1 MGKQPPCTAASLAGL
16 ETAPAEKPF
25 FSDPFLPF
33 GVTAASGGVSF
44 APPPIAVITRREE
57 DDVSE
62 GRRLGTPLAPNPGF
76 SSVAGFAETRRE
88 GATSG
93 R

>member
-1 MGKQPPCTAASLAGL
+1 MIHSCPLGSL
-16 ETAPAEKPF
+16 PQ
-25 FSDPFLPF
+25 
-33 GVTAASGGVSF
+33 SGGVSF
-44 APPPIAVITRREE
+44 APPPIAVITRGEE

-62 GRRLGTPLAPNPGF
+62 GKRLGTPLAPNPGF